1 MNSHVAFKEGKERT
15 KGRKMGGD
23 AATVVDRIYGIKLN
37 LM

>member
-1 MNSHVAFKEGKERT
+1 MWHLRKEGM